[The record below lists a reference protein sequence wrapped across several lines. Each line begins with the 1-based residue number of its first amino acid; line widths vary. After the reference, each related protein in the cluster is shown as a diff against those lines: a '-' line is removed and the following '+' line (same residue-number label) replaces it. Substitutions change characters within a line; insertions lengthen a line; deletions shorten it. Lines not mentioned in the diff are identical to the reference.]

1 MRFRVHASPC
11 TKTLCLACH
20 ASTHLH
26 RALHGELSRPE
37 TQASH
42 LDELSRMDMRAV
54 KGIRNSVTLDQPAED
69 AEPSDNRQARKSD
82 VRRLRSKF
90 IKPL

>member
-1 MRFRVHASPC
+1 
-11 TKTLCLACH
+11 
-20 ASTHLH
+20 
-26 RALHGELSRPE
+26 
-37 TQASH
+37 
-42 LDELSRMDMRAV
+42 MDMRAV